1 MPPSAAASVNG
12 FHPLSAPPRAA
23 FFRLRDH
30 RLPRPVPVRGK
41 SKESEKENRLMEI
54 LKLQAIELPIAVDDE
69 PVAAHTTST
78 VTVTTVVTII

>member
-1 MPPSAAASVNG
+1 
-12 FHPLSAPPRAA
+12 
-23 FFRLRDH
+23 
-30 RLPRPVPVRGK
+30 
-41 SKESEKENRLMEI
+41 MEI